1 MLPRLWL
8 RFPGPKT
15 AHRASSRPRRFS
27 GGRLAQKGESDALD
41 GLFGVGD
48 SNVGNFVGSLV
59 QTGPICCP
67 IRGAWM
73 RKAISQTDAGLILR
87 IL

>member
-1 MLPRLWL
+1 MLQGCGCDSLAPKRLTEPVADL
-8 RFPGPKT
+8 VGFPVE
-15 AHRASSRPRRFS
+15 RP
-27 GGRLAQKGESDALD
+27 QKGESDAPD

-59 QTGPICCP
+59 QTDPVCCP

-87 IL
+87 LL